1 MVSFPSEKK
10 KEKKKKMGFLLSHPT
25 SDCLPGTYPEIGIAH
40 VPRISGI
47 FVTAATTYPYI
58 LFLFLHFL
66 KKILFFCATI
76 SLSILDFNNWP
87 QIFTYWVETYPL
99 SLSRNL
105 PCDPYYC
112 HSRNLD
118 STAYQCALHMNH
130 HVAQN
135 IMRVT
140 IMNLHFFEVE
150 SIAIWEYM
158 G

>member
-1 MVSFPSEKK
+1 MKRKRKRKRKWVSCWAIRLLIACPELIPRLALHTSLGFR
-10 KEKKKKMGFLLSHPT
+10 GFLLRQRRLIRT
-25 SDCLPGTYPEIGIAH
+25 SF
-40 VPRISGI
+40 S
-47 FVTAATTYPYI
+47 F
-58 LFLFLHFL
+58 FLHFL

-118 STAYQCALHMNH
+118 STAYQCALHTNH